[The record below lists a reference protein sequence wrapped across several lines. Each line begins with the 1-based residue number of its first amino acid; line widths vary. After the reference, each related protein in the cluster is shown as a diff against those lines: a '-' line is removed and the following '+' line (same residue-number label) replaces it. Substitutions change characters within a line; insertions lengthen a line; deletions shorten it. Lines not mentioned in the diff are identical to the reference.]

1 MSDTLKDMMDSTMG
15 KIKSMVDV
23 NSVVGDPI
31 RISDDVV
38 IIPVSK
44 ISYGFGAGGSDFE
57 NKTSSSSPFFGG
69 GCGTGVSIS
78 PVGFLSVSDGNVTF
92 LQVESFH
99 GAIDRLISMFPD
111 LINKISS
118 SIRKKKDEDK
128 KDEGE

>member
-1 MSDTLKDMMDSTMG
+1 MSDAVKDIMDSTMS
-15 KIKSMVDV
+15 KMKAMVDV
-23 NSVVGDPI
+23 NSVVGTPVK
-31 RISDDVV
+31 ISDNIT

-57 NKTSSSSPFFGG
+57 NKVSADAPFFGG

-78 PVGFLSVSDGNVTF
+78 PVGFISVVNGNVSF

-99 GAIDRLISMFPD
+99 SAIDRLIAMSPD

-118 SIRKKKDEDK
+118 SFKGKKKDDNK
-128 KDEGE
+128 